1 MPRVDMESF
10 EEGTEIVRVYLA
22 VRLGE
27 ATRVEHVLDAAGVDY
42 GVEVEPVIA
51 ADGLGLRTERNA
63 AGFWVAGAAVEP
75 AATALEK
82 AGLVLGL
89 VKR

>member
-1 MPRVDMESF
+1 
-10 EEGTEIVRVYLA
+10 
-22 VRLGE
+22 
-27 ATRVEHVLDAAGVDY
+27 
-42 GVEVEPVIA
+42 VEVEPVIA

-63 AGFWVAGAAVEP
+63 AGFWIAEAAVDA